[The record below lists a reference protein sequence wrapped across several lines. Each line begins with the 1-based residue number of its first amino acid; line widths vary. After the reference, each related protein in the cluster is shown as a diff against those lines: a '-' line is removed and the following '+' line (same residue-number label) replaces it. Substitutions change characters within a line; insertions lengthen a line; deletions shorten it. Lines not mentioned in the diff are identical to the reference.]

1 MVVDRIKEARYDF
14 YGDHFDQISTEAKE
28 FIAGLLQK
36 NPEYRMSADQAL
48 EHDWI
53 TVSLSLVGL
62 SFSPT
67 FLLVAIRACMW
78 KNLYVYVFC
87 MLMPFSSVYIHRIC
101 VYS

>member
-14 YGDHFDQISTEAKE
+14 YGDQFDQISTEAKE
-28 FIAGLLQK
+28 FIACLLQK

-53 TVSLSLVGL
+53 TVSLS
-62 SFSPT
+62 FSPT
-67 FLLVAIRACMW
+67 FLLVAFVVIRACMW